1 MSDNP
6 PQEKKASEKIREDIA
21 NLSRTLTDLN
31 QKVEALGKRP
41 EIISPEDAKILR
53 KHIDTCTE
61 PGCPYKPIF
70 PELAPQKAEAP
81 QEQAE
86 HGPAPEP
93 TEMPGAE
100 PGIESH
106 PGHKPIKRWSVSDV
120 GRRGQKEGKD

>member
-1 MSDNP
+1 MSEKQ

-70 PELAPQKAEAP
+70 PELAPEETEAP
-81 QEQAE
+81 QEQAR
-86 HGPAPEP
+86 PEA
-93 TEMPGAE
+93 TETPGAE

-120 GRRGQKEGKD
+120 GRRGRNEGKD